1 MSLYTSVTL
10 LILVIGQE
18 HSQFVKVDTTI
29 NDYSDIVYLNS
40 LILHTDNLHFVEII
54 DAFRKVTGGYSEDK

>member
-1 MSLYTSVTL
+1 MSQYYA
-10 LILVIGQE
+10 
-18 HSQFVKVDTTI
+18 
-29 NDYSDIVYLNS
+29 YSDIVYLNS